1 MEHVLRSEQ
10 QTAPSAL
17 GGMNMK
23 KLLAGAAL
31 LLFGMGVAQAQQGQ
45 QKTAQERAEKRTE
58 RMVKELALN
67 AEQTEKVGNIN
78 IRYAEKNEVI
88 RAQRQ
93 AMAKANKSKSAELR
107 EAQMEEFKAVLTSE
121 QYEKLVAKQ
130 EAMKERH
137 KEKRMEKQMEMRGPK
152 ND

>member
-1 MEHVLRSEQ
+1 
-10 QTAPSAL
+10 
-17 GGMNMK
+17 MNMK

-45 QKTAQERAEKRTE
+45 QKTAQERAKKRTE

-137 KEKRMEKQMEMRGPK
+137 KEKRMEKQMEMRGAK